1 MALAILLGYCLLFD
15 GTLKKTNSYSIFVL
29 KKINSIESLSK
40 GIPSSIEQLE
50 ESIQDHREFLL
61 NLDSHKSMALS
72 INVIGNYLFL
82 K

>member
-1 MALAILLGYCLLFD
+1 MRKKYLCLL
-15 GTLKKTNSYSIFVL
+15 TENLNSEEFLNLMIKMLYRIQ
-29 KKINSIESLSK
+29 

-72 INVIGNYLFL
+72 INVIGKYLASHFL
-82 K
+82 